1 MLFGSV
7 ATGISVGLGIVALLL
22 QGIVPEESI
31 FSQPFYVALVLALAA
46 LAAIASW
53 ITLLRPEGNLAAR
66 VWEAVEAHFAA
77 LFSRDENDAFA
88 AVILQDLA
96 DDGILDSADYA
107 VASHHAGSYRGC
119 RIRLFGACPRQMPDA
134 RRNVAGSDLVVA
146 RISLPM
152 QMAGS
157 IGIDTDRSRLPE
169 GQPLHVDHDQF
180 DHIFG
185 VTCTDKMVAKS
196 LLTSQMA
203 ESLLLVQQ
211 RIANPLN
218 KTAMNGVRVAV
229 QIAGGS
235 LVLLVEQRAGKPGRT
250 HYSAAAL
257 EIMARSLVMR
267 FATVPGLVDELYGDS
282 ETPPAFAP
290 LPAPDRDGSQIS
302 L

>member
-1 MLFGSV
+1 MLCGSV

-134 RRNVAGSDLVVA
+134 RRSVAGSDLVVG

-169 GQPLHVDHDQF
+169 GQPFHVDHDQF

>member
-134 RRNVAGSDLVVA
+134 RRSVAGSDLVVG

-169 GQPLHVDHDQF
+169 GQPFHVDHDQF

-229 QIAGGS
+229 QIADGS

>member
-134 RRNVAGSDLVVA
+134 WWNVAGGDLVVA

-169 GQPLHVDHDQF
+169 GQPFHVDHDQF

-235 LVLLVEQRAGKPGRT
+235 LVLLVEQRAGKLGRT

-257 EIMARSLVMR
+257 ESMARSLVMR

>member
-134 RRNVAGSDLVVA
+134 WRNVAGSDLVVA

-169 GQPLHVDHDQF
+169 GQPFHVDHDQF

-185 VTCTDKMVAKS
+185 VTCTDNMVAKS

-229 QIAGGS
+229 QIADGS

-257 EIMARSLVMR
+257 ESMARSLVMR

>member
-96 DDGILDSADYA
+96 DDGILDSANYA

-134 RRNVAGSDLVVA
+134 RRSVAGSDLVVG

-169 GQPLHVDHDQF
+169 GQPFHVDHDQF

-218 KTAMNGVRVAV
+218 KTGMNGVRVAV
-229 QIAGGS
+229 QIADGS